1 MLIMKKLFFLLTIGL
16 CLFRLQVRAEFVED
30 SFDFTDANQ
39 DGITLYYSYLNG
51 NSGPVKVVCPEIW
64 VNDYDGQGQYVG
76 RHSEPLL
83 YTATIIRVPAQA
95 QGHTVTTIGDHAF
108 MLDANL
114 TRVELPASVTHIE
127 REAFSSDSLLQYVNL
142 ESVEWIGEVAFQ
154 SCVALDSV
162 YVPASA
168 ADWAMSVFQYAG
180 LSRIV
185 FDEALTA
192 IPERMFFGCE
202 NLQTVV
208 LPDALTKVGLGAF
221 AACDSIASVQLSAS
235 LDTLEMGAFMD
246 APLTELTLPASL
258 RYIGAMAFRNTE
270 NLPYVTSHILAPAGV
285 LEDMGL
291 GVVDEETPQADR
303 LTIRVPVGTAAL
315 YLADEVWSK
324 FNIVEQG
331 DPTGF
336 EEQHSLPASP
346 AVRKEFW
353 QGRLLIIRQEGT
365 TYDPS
370 GAKVK

>member
-30 SFDFTDANQ
+30 SFDFSAANQ
-39 DGITLYYSYLNG
+39 DGIMLYYSYLNG
-51 NSGPVKVVCPEIW
+51 NEGPVKVVCPEIL
-64 VNDYDGQGQYVG
+64 VNDYDENQQYIG
-76 RHSEPLL
+76 RHSEPLF
-83 YTATIIRVPAQA
+83 YTASVIRVPAQA

-108 MLDANL
+108 MYNENL
-114 TRVELPASVTHIE
+114 VRVELPASVTTIE

-142 ESVEWIGEVAFQ
+142 DAVEWIGEVAFQ
-154 SCVALDSV
+154 SCTSLDSV

-202 NLQTVV
+202 NLKSVT
-208 LPDALTKVGLGAF
+208 LSDALTKVGLGAF

-270 NLPYVTSHILAPAGV
+270 NLPYVTSHILSPAGV
-285 LEDMGL
+285 LEEMGI
-291 GVVDEETPQADR
+291 GGADDETPQADR
-303 LTIRVPVGTAAL
+303 LTIRVPVGTVAL

-336 EEQHSLPASP
+336 EEQHSLASP
-346 AVRKEFW
+346 VVRKEFW

-365 TYDPS
+365 TYDLS

>member
-64 VNDYDGQGQYVG
+64 VNDYDGNGQYVG

-108 MLDANL
+108 MYDENL
-114 TRVELPASVTHIE
+114 VRVELPASVTTIE
-127 REAFSSDSLLQYVNL
+127 REAFTDDSLLQYVNL
-142 ESVEWIGEVAFQ
+142 DAVEWIGEVAFQ
-154 SCVALDSV
+154 SCTSLDSV

-208 LPDALTKVGLGAF
+208 LPDNMTKVGLGAF
-221 AACDSIASVQLSAS
+221 AACDGITAVQLSAA
-235 LDTLEMGAFMD
+235 LDTIEMGAFMD
-246 APLTELTLPASL
+246 AALTELTLPASV
-258 RYIGAMAFRNTE
+258 RYIGQMAFRSTE
-270 NLPYVTSHILAPAGV
+270 NLPYVTSHILSPAGV
-285 LEDMGL
+285 LEEMGI
-291 GVVDEETPQADR
+291 GGAEDETPQADR

-315 YLADEVWSK
+315 YLADSEWSK
-324 FNIVEQG
+324 FNIVEQTAPSG
-331 DPTGF
+331 LQTQVSVS
-336 EEQHSLPASP
+336 EQPV
-346 AVRKEFW
+346 VRKELRD
-353 QGRLLIIRQEGT
+353 GHLSIIRKDGT
-365 TYDPS
+365 IYDAA
-370 GAKVK
+370 GALVK

>member
-1 MLIMKKLFFLLTIGL
+1 MKKLFFLLTIGL

-51 NSGPVKVVCPEIW
+51 NEGPVKVVCPEIW
-64 VNDYDGQGQYVG
+64 VNDYDENQQYIG
-76 RHSEPLL
+76 RHSEPLF
-83 YTATIIRVPAQA
+83 YTASVIRVPAQA

-114 TRVELPASVTHIE
+114 TRVELPASVTTIE
-127 REAFSSDSLLQYVNL
+127 REAFTDDSLLQYVNL
-142 ESVEWIGEVAFQ
+142 DAVEWIGEVAFQ
-154 SCVALDSV
+154 SCTSLDSV

-208 LPDALTKVGLGAF
+208 LPDNMTKVGLGAF
-221 AACDSIASVQLSAS
+221 AACDGITAVQLSAA
-235 LDTLEMGAFMD
+235 LDTIEMGAFMD

-270 NLPYVTSHILAPAGV
+270 NLPYVTSHILSPAGV
-285 LEDMGL
+285 LEEMGI
-291 GVVDEETPQADR
+291 GGADDETPQADR

>member
-1 MLIMKKLFFLLTIGL
+1 MKKLFFLLTIGL

-64 VNDYDGQGQYVG
+64 VNDYDGNGQYVG

-108 MLDANL
+108 MYDENL
-114 TRVELPASVTHIE
+114 VRVELPASVTTIE
-127 REAFSSDSLLQYVNL
+127 REAFADDSLLQYVNL
-142 ESVEWIGEVAFQ
+142 DAVEWVGEVAFQ
-154 SCVALDSV
+154 SCIALDSV

-202 NLQTVV
+202 NLRTVT

-221 AACDSIASVQLSAS
+221 AACDSITTVQLSAA
-235 LDTLEMGAFMD
+235 LDTIEMGAFMD
-246 APLTELTLPASL
+246 APLTELTLPATV

-270 NLPYVTSHILAPAGV
+270 NLPFVTSNIVSPAGV

-291 GVVDEETPQADR
+291 GVVDDETPVAER

-315 YLADEVWSK
+315 YLADTEWSK
-324 FNIVEQG
+324 FNIVEQSA
-331 DPTGF
+331 PSCLETLNSAT
-336 EEQHSLPASP
+336 QMPV
-346 AVRKEFW
+346 VRKELRA
-353 QGRLLIIRQEGT
+353 GRLSIISEDGT
-365 TYDPS
+365 VYDAS
-370 GAKVK
+370 GVIVK

>member
-64 VNDYDGQGQYVG
+64 VNDYDGNGQYVG

-83 YTATIIRVPAQA
+83 YTASIIRVPAEA
-95 QGHTVTTIGDHAF
+95 QGNAVTTIGDHAF
-108 MLDANL
+108 MLDYNL
-114 TRVELPASVTHIE
+114 TRVELAASVTTIE
-127 REAFSSDSLLQYVNL
+127 REAFTNDSLLQYVNL
-142 ESVEWIGEVAFQ
+142 DAVEWIGEVAFQ
-154 SCVALDSV
+154 SCTSLDSV

-202 NLQTVV
+202 NLRTVT

-221 AACDSIASVQLSAS
+221 AACDSITTVQLSAA
-235 LDTLEMGAFMD
+235 LDTIEMGAFMD
-246 APLTELTLPASL
+246 APLTELTLPATV

-270 NLPYVTSHILAPAGV
+270 NLPFVTSHIVSPTGV

-291 GVVDEETPQADR
+291 GVVDDETPLAER

-315 YLADEVWSK
+315 YLADTEWSK
-324 FNIVEQG
+324 FNIVEQSA
-331 DPTGF
+331 PSCLETLNSAT
-336 EEQHSLPASP
+336 QMPM
-346 AVRKEFW
+346 VRKELRA
-353 QGRLLIIRQEGT
+353 GRLSIISEDGT
-365 TYDPS
+365 VYDAS
-370 GAKVK
+370 GVIVK